1 LIGHEC
7 PDQFLSC
14 NMEEH
19 EFVGLH
25 LAKML
30 RIHIHMTIELEF
42 EIMDDLAKSVV
53 LRSLPPSYKS
63 FVKRFLRKGLVN
75 LHQLTARIK
84 LHEIKPSHVEI
95 IDLIG
100 ICDIQCYKRFI
111 NTYVVLKYEI
121 LILVLLKTGYA
132 E

>member
-1 LIGHEC
+1 
-7 PDQFLSC
+7 
-14 NMEEH
+14 MEEH

-75 LHQLTARIK
+75 LHQLMARIK
-84 LHEIKPSHVEI
+84 LHEIEPSHMEI
-95 IDLIG
+95 INLIG

-121 LILVLLKTGYA
+121 LFLVLLKTGYA